1 MATTVQ
7 ASEEGHTGHLRAT
20 FLVEPDEAASCAVL
34 SSGRRGEDVDQNIVS
49 EDGSCERG
57 GRCRSAVTLENG
69 DRQFLAGAV
78 DDGCICP
85 VFSSHD
91 CIASIERFE
100 AGSLEVDVMV
110 PDRDELEAVVGAL
123 RGTGATVRLR
133 RIATRTDGDADG
145 RLELE
150 VEGITEKQREAV
162 LLAVEAGYYE
172 TPRRT
177 DLGELADQLGVSK
190 SAVSQ
195 RLSAVESNLVTS
207 LFEREA
213 GTPSELSG

>member
-34 SSGRRGEDVDQNIVS
+34 ASGSRGEDVSQNIVR
-49 EDGSCERG
+49 EAEGCPG
-57 GRCRSAVTLENG
+57 GDRCRSAVTLENG
-69 DRQFLAGAV
+69 DQQFLSGAV
-78 DDGCICP
+78 DERCICP
-85 VFSSHD
+85 VFSEHD
-91 CIASIERFE
+91 CVASIERFDS
-100 AGSLEVDVMV
+100 GSLEIEVSV
-110 PDRDELEAVVGAL
+110 PDRGELEAVVSGL
-123 RGTGATVRLR
+123 RETGATVRLR
-133 RIATRTDGDADG
+133 RISTQPSEPDGD
-145 RLELE
+145 RRELE
-150 VEGITEKQREAV
+150 VDGITDKQREAV

-177 DLGELADQLGVSK
+177 DLGQLADHLGVSK

-213 GTPSELSG
+213 GARPAD

>member
-1 MATTVQ
+1 MATTLQ
-7 ASEEGHTGHLRAT
+7 ASEESPTGHLRAT
-20 FLVEPDEAASCAVL
+20 FAVEPNEAASCAVL
-34 SSGRRGEDVDQNIVS
+34 SSGRRGEDVDQNIVF
-49 EDGSCERG
+49 EDGPCELG

-91 CIASIERFE
+91 CIASIQRFE

-110 PDRDELEAVVGAL
+110 PDREELEAVVVAL
-123 RGTGATVRLR
+123 RRTGATVKLR
-133 RIATRTDGDADG
+133 RIATRTDGDADQ

-177 DLGELADQLGVSK
+177 DLGELADRLGVSK

-213 GTPSELSG
+213 GARPAD